1 MPQPTWVLLLTMS
14 IPLWLQC
21 TIFWCTS
28 SRIMHCHKAQIILDW
43 FLEHD
48 NEFTFL
54 KWPPQS
60 PDLNSIEHLWDVVD
74 HGCGGSFASW
84 MCSRQICSNCVML
97 SCQYGPKSLSNVS
110 NTLLNRSQRIKTV
123 LKAKGSPNRQWS
135 MMRTYFDI
143 MVGTAGY
150 SVFERSINFPAW
162 IGPMILTVQL
172 LMSCEG
178 ISTTLGK
185 IPVYLKDKTGSKLR
199 SARFIFQ
206 IRQWR
211 TESDNCIYTAINIG
225 LSVSTNN
232 S

>member
-150 SVFERSINFPAW
+150 SVVERSINFPAW

-199 SARFIFQ
+199 SARFIFK